1 MNKVLSVLIA
11 LFVLLAACAPP
22 VIDQEPPPPDAVETA
37 EPLDPK
43 GEVVRGLAPVEE
55 VGILMLESFPV
66 QISVFVRGY
75 LPDACTEIGEIVHQR
90 VSDTFKVTIST
101 VRPKD
106 MMCAEVITPYEESIS
121 LDVVGLEA
129 GVYTVDVNGI
139 AATFELQVDNVP
151 PRDDESD
158 TASPGVDPNQEGA
171 MIVGVAPVEQVRVEV
186 VSRDPLQ
193 VNAIVIGYLPDG
205 CTELGE
211 VHQERDGDT
220 LLVKLMTKRPADV
233 ACITVIVPFEAV
245 IPLEVEGLSAGTY
258 TVQVNEVSVPLTV
271 D

>member
-1 MNKVLSVLIA
+1 MNKILSVLIA

-43 GEVVRGLAPVEE
+43 GEVVRNLAPVEE
-55 VGILMLESFPV
+55 IEILILESLPARV
-66 QISVFVRGY
+66 GVTVRGY
-75 LPDACTEIGEIVHQR
+75 LPDACTEIEKVVRQR
-90 VSDTFKVTIST
+90 DGDAFEVAITT

-106 MMCAEVITPYEESIS
+106 LFCAEVIEPFQETVA
-121 LDVVGLEA
+121 LDVLGLKA
-129 GVYTVDVNGI
+129 GVYTVDVNGVVG
-139 AATFELQVDNVP
+139 TFEFQVDNVP
-151 PRDDESD
+151 LDESG
-158 TASPGVDPNQEGA
+158 TPSTGVDPDQEEGA

-186 VSRDPLQ
+186 VSRGPLQ
-193 VNAIVIGYLPDG
+193 VNAIVIGYFPDG

-211 VHQERDGDT
+211 VLQERDGDT